1 MRIRLTF
8 LPLTTV
14 CISLACTAAP
24 SLDDLYA
31 QQVVLKQ
38 VEQDY
43 QLQSESLSG
52 GEADDYQ
59 AYIAGLRD
67 RLTQDCN
74 AVRLSG
80 GELPADIDCPKQL
93 ATGAA
98 PVKYDSVKTTTQ
110 GEKTDSLDAELE
122 SGLGDY
128 DDLLLREQARVKA
141 DKPRS
146 EIGGEGGGLA
156 EGAEGAE
163 GEASG
168 DADSA
173 GTDAGQAA
181 DARVEQ
187 PPAATG
193 SSTGKQ
199 TVAGG
204 QPDNIPDGDDDDV
217 VARQLRKAA
226 EQETDPELKKKLWE
240 EYRKYKQGTQ

>member
-24 SLDDLYA
+24 PLDDLYA

-80 GELPADIDCPKQL
+80 TELPADIDCPKPI
-93 ATGAA
+93 A
-98 PVKYDSVKTTTQ
+98 PGVVPAKYDAIKSATQ
-110 GEKTDSLDAELE
+110 GEKTESLDAELGA
-122 SGLGDY
+122 GLGDY

-146 EIGGEGGGLA
+146 EIGGEGGGL
-156 EGAEGAE
+156 AEGAE